1 MRETVSRSR
10 LRSAIGSKTCRV
22 CALLCLL
29 WALIGCSSQSS
40 TSGPVLRRMLS
51 AGRLPPCPFG
61 PGRTTPVEDDG
72 SEGGTRLTREGST
85 LEVPICPSPP
95 SELQRAQ
102 VGRSRVCNDFGSSP
116 TWPDSTPPNKPP
128 MLARKTRAKWQT
140 QTFKL
145 LFSVCVCAVRGPI
158 GSDNGQSVASS
169 ASHGPPSPSIS
180 TTECPWPA
188 TYRGPGTAVKGVT
201 A

>member
-10 LRSAIGSKTCRV
+10 LRVAIGSKTCRV
-22 CALLCLL
+22 CALLCPL
-29 WALIGCSSQSS
+29 WALIGCSAQSS

-61 PGRTTPVEDDG
+61 PGRTTPVRTTGAKAGRDSPERG
-72 SEGGTRLTREGST
+72 RPWKCR
-85 LEVPICPSPP
+85 SPP
-95 SELQRAQ
+95 FCSELQRAQ
-102 VGRSRVCNDFGSSP
+102 AGPALQRTSARVRPGPTDSPQQAPNTSSKNP
-116 TWPDSTPPNKPP
+116 
-128 MLARKTRAKWQT
+128 RKMANTNFQT
-140 QTFKL
+140 A
-145 LFSVCVCAVRGPI
+145 LFCVCAVRGPI
-158 GSDNGQSVASS
+158 GSDDGQSVASS